1 MTWLLSS
8 SNFPFTLALTLML
21 MIGLIE
27 VLGLFL
33 GASLSHLMENLLPN
47 AHGADLHVEHG
58 IFAEIFSWL
67 KIKELPFMIVL
78 IISLLAFGMSG
89 LILQM
94 IIYSVSHNLL
104 PSFIASLVALFIA
117 FPIIRISAKL
127 CSNLLVKEETSA
139 VSQDSFIG
147 MPALIVLG
155 TAEKGSPAQAKVVD
169 SHNKQHYI
177 MVEPME
183 ETEFFSTGNT
193 VLLIE
198 RHRGVYFAIESTLT

>member
-1 MTWLLSS
+1 
-8 SNFPFTLALTLML
+8 

-27 VLGLFL
+27 VLGLFF
-33 GASLSHLMENLLPN
+33 GASLSHLMESLLPKI
-47 AHGADLHVEHG
+47 HGSHLHVEHG
-58 IFAEIFSWL
+58 LFSEIFSWL
-67 KIKELPFMIVL
+67 KIKELPFIIVL

-94 IIYSVSHNLL
+94 MVYNVSHSLL
-104 PSFIASLVALFIA
+104 PSFIASITALFIA
-117 FPIIRISAKL
+117 IPMIRMSAKL
-127 CSNLLVKEETSA
+127 CSNFIIKEETSA

-147 MPALIVLG
+147 MPALIILG
-155 TAEKGSPAQAKVVD
+155 KAEKGSPAQAKVVD

-183 ETEFFSTGNT
+183 ETEFFNTGNT

-198 RHRGVYFAIESTLT
+198 RHKGIYFAIESTLY